1 MSVEDAVDIALEVL
15 PVAIDGADM
24 SSDCCSCNSKYTIVF
39 KLILNIIL
47 VLLTAVDIITGFTGF
62 MESKEEIDALIS
74 ADTNN
79 TDTTMQLYA
88 YVWMAGLVSSIF
100 IEISNIVFLGC
111 STKQLMLHGNLCCVR
126 SNRVQPTKNNKNKP
140 PNRVFLHWQKVN
152 FFFQFVCEDCMV
164 SIPKILIA
172 FKSPEAEAM
181 LRTET
186 EQIASIVSLVVTLFE
201 LLLVII
207 PVWVKIYKKQGLKL
221 IWSLFCLLAGCA
233 AASPAVLTMLI
244 SLSMFEVYHD
254 DSTDFNVNLGYL
266 VGIPL
271 GSFAGLIVL
280 GFAVCVLSHKIFI
293 VFF

>member
-152 FFFQFVCEDCMV
+152 FFLQFVCEICMV
-164 SIPKILIA
+164 AIPKILIA

-181 LRTET
+181 LRTEA

-207 PVWVKIYKKQGLKL
+207 PVWVKIYKKQGFLKL
-221 IWSLFCLLAGCA
+221 IWSLFCLFAGCVA
-233 AASPAVLTMLI
+233 AAPAVLTMLI

-266 VGIPL
+266 VGIPI
-271 GSFAGLIVL
+271 GSFVGLIVL
-280 GFAVCVLSHKIFI
+280 GFAARKIFKS
-293 VFF
+293 